1 MTFIHPSSVNH
12 RKHIRSSEDDIS
24 LLQGEKQLY
33 AYAEKRQNLTLAGQ
47 TPQMYLINT
56 TRLDPMTYLLF
67 GANDIQV
74 AERGLECD
82 EWLPIVGNLNVLD
95 DMQHLKTMME
105 ACMLRVFEG
114 IHMSKM
120 RTGSHLADMPA
131 REDEAGEEM
140 LNEDLSL
147 SPRELS
153 DLDSITRDIVQILNR
168 YSNERMSTPSAASS
182 RNATPIASPAFSTSR
197 LPGSRSGY
205 STPFGGGSAY
215 NSRPGTPS
223 RLSRS
228 FYS

>member
-1 MTFIHPSSVNH
+1 MNH
-12 RKHIRSSEDDIS
+12 RKHIRSSEDDTS
-24 LLQGEKQLY
+24 LHQGEKQLY
-33 AYAEKRQNLTLAGQ
+33 AYVEKRQNLTVAGQ
-47 TPQMYLINT
+47 TPQMYLMNT

-82 EWLPIVGNLNVLD
+82 EWLPIVGNLDVLD
-95 DMQHLKTMME
+95 DLQCLKTMME

-120 RTGSHLADMPA
+120 RTGSHPAGMPA
-131 REDEAGEEM
+131 PENEVGEEM
-140 LNEDLSL
+140 LIDDLSL

-153 DLDSITRDIVQILNR
+153 DLDSITRDVVRILDR
-168 YSNERMSTPSAASS
+168 YSDERMSAQSAASS
-182 RNATPIASPAFSTSR
+182 RNATPMVSPAFSTSR
-197 LPGSRSGY
+197 LPGSRPGY
-205 STPFGGGSAY
+205 SAPFGVGSAY
-215 NSRPGTPS
+215 SSRPGTPS

>member
-12 RKHIRSSEDDIS
+12 RKHIRSSEDDTS
-24 LLQGEKQLY
+24 LLQGEKQIY
-33 AYAEKRQNLTLAGQ
+33 AYGEKRQNLTIAGQ

-74 AERGLECD
+74 TERGLECD
-82 EWLPIVGNLNVLD
+82 EWLPIAGNLDVLD
-95 DMQHLKTMME
+95 DLQYLKTMME

-120 RTGSHLADMPA
+120 RAGSHLAGMPA

-140 LNEDLSL
+140 LSDDLSL

-168 YSNERMSTPSAASS
+168 YSHERMSTQSAASS
-182 RNATPIASPAFSTSR
+182 RNATPMASPAFSTSR

-205 STPFGGGSAY
+205 STPFGVGSAY

>member
-1 MTFIHPSSVNH
+1 MTFIHPSSVNY
-12 RKHIRSSEDDIS
+12 RKHIRSSEDDTS

-33 AYAEKRQNLTLAGQ
+33 AYAEKRQNLTAVGQ

-74 AERGLECD
+74 TERGLECD
-82 EWLPIVGNLNVLD
+82 EWLPIVGNLDVLD
-95 DMQHLKTMME
+95 DLQHLKTMME

-114 IHMSKM
+114 THMSRM
-120 RTGSHLADMPA
+120 RTGSHLAGMPA

-153 DLDSITRDIVQILNR
+153 DLDLITRDIVRILNR
-168 YSNERMSTPSAASS
+168 YSDERMSTQSAASS
-182 RNATPIASPAFSTSR
+182 RNATPMASPAFSTSR

-205 STPFGGGSAY
+205 STPFGVGSAY

>member
-1 MTFIHPSSVNH
+1 
-12 RKHIRSSEDDIS
+12 
-24 LLQGEKQLY
+24 
-33 AYAEKRQNLTLAGQ
+33 
-47 TPQMYLINT
+47 MYLINT

-74 AERGLECD
+74 TERGLECD
-82 EWLPIVGNLNVLD
+82 EWLPIVGNLDVLD
-95 DMQHLKTMME
+95 DLLRLKTMME

-120 RTGSHLADMPA
+120 MGKMRTVPHLAGMPA
-131 REDEAGEEM
+131 REDEADEEM

-153 DLDSITRDIVQILNR
+153 DLDSITRDVVRILNR
-168 YSNERMSTPSAASS
+168 YSDERMSTQSAASS
-182 RNATPIASPAFSTSR
+182 RNATPMASPAFSTSR

-205 STPFGGGSAY
+205 STPFGVGSTY

>member
-12 RKHIRSSEDDIS
+12 RKHVRDDAS
-24 LLQGEKQLY
+24 LLHGEKQIY
-33 AYAEKRQNLTLAGQ
+33 AYAEKRQNLTIAGQ

-74 AERGLECD
+74 TERGLECD
-82 EWLPIVGNLNVLD
+82 EWLPITGNLDVLD
-95 DMQHLKTMME
+95 DIQHLKTMME

-114 IHMSKM
+114 IHMSKT
-120 RTGSHLADMPA
+120 RTGFHLAGMPT
-131 REDEAGEEM
+131 REDETGEEM
-140 LNEDLSL
+140 LKEDLSL
-147 SPRELS
+147 SPRELT
-153 DLDSITRDIVQILNR
+153 DLDSITQDIVQILNR
-168 YSNERMSTPSAASS
+168 YSNERMSAQSAASS
-182 RNATPIASPAFSTSR
+182 RNATPMASPAFSTTR

-205 STPFGGGSAY
+205 STPFGVGSAY